1 MSKSAPNNSSQG
13 FLSSAKIKQ
22 AFSLEHPRK
31 SLRLA
36 KMKATNE
43 EPKAE
48 TAVGE
53 SLVLTEPSTNLVGS
67 SSGYSKSLS

>member
-1 MSKSAPNNSSQG
+1 
-13 FLSSAKIKQ
+13 
-22 AFSLEHPRK
+22 
-31 SLRLA
+31 
-36 KMKATNE
+36 MKATNE

-67 SSGYSKSLS
+67 SSGYSKSLSWIEI